1 MKKQKIAN
9 ILMMMVLY
17 ISPLM
22 FLPWVYLT
30 VTYYIV
36 RYVMMLLTL
45 GAFALTFSLTRTL
58 SARFVR
64 LLVLTILCMSCCLLF
79 LPMELS
85 DITQLVVSLIVLTI
99 GMGLQ
104 WDGRRWMN
112 ACYYYTICVV
122 AVILC
127 NAIFYAGGLY
137 VPEHYMFDEGKNQIG
152 AMAAIGATACF
163 YFGMK
168 MRDDRTSLWVVSFLA
183 LLSLV
188 LIRSRSDVFALLACG
203 LLIVAKEADFHWR
216 WNMKTVLTIVGI
228 VLIGVIIY
236 TGFISDELHTFMFG
250 GKNGDDINEITT
262 NRWERNQQG
271 LDIFIHHHSMNDLK
285 NPMKIPFIH
294 NYPLLRLARYGLFSL
309 PLLAF
314 YLYFCVSALIE
325 IFKTRKSQI
334 RQVGWVVCCIPL
346 IISLAEPNFPYGPG
360 LVQLLA
366 FLLLGFSLRPEEAS
380 PLCQKEEGASKVLHV
395 CNDFFY
401 SKVHSNLYREL
412 DNSGLDQVVFAPVRK
427 STPENNRFEATHTKF
442 IYAHILKPLHR
453 LFFFHKVDRTV
464 REIEKTVNLNEIT
477 CIHATTLFSDGM
489 VAMELHR
496 KYGIPYIVAVRNC
509 DVNAFLRYM
518 PYLWWAHR
526 AVLESAAKVVFITPN
541 LRQRLLKHPTLAFMR
556 EEVAQKS
563 EVIPNGINDFWIN
576 HLHTEKNRENPHRL
590 LYVGIFNRNKNIP
603 RVIHALQGLRSEIPD
618 LHLDVAG
625 DGGDNEQ
632 QVLALMRQHADWI
645 TYHGRITDL
654 EEMRTLYRANSV
666 FVMPSKS
673 ETFGLVYIEALSQGL
688 SVIWSR
694 GEAIEGMFSEHIGE
708 SVNPLNESDMSAAM
722 KKLLQHPET
731 YETLPDRAFDSFRWN
746 TIAQHYVSL
755 YDNLHEITNQIVF
768 NHKS

>member
-9 ILMMMVLY
+9 ILMTMVLCM
-17 ISPLM
+17 SPLM
-22 FLPWVYLT
+22 FLPWVYMT
-30 VTYYIV
+30 ITYYIA
-36 RYVMMLLTL
+36 RYAIMLMTL
-45 GAFALTFSLTRTL
+45 VVCALTFSLTRTL

-64 LLVLTILCMSCCLLF
+64 LLILAILCMSPCMLF

-85 DITQLVVSLIVLTI
+85 DIFQLVVSLIVVTI

-104 WDGRRWMN
+104 WDVCRWTN
-112 ACYYYTICVV
+112 ICYYYTICVV
-122 AVILC
+122 VVILC

-168 MRDDRTSLWVVSFLA
+168 IRDERTSLWVVSFLA

-188 LIRSRSDVFALLACG
+188 LIRARSDVFALLACS
-203 LLIVAKEADFHWR
+203 LLIIVKEADFR
-216 WNMKTVLTIVGI
+216 WKWNVKTVLTILGI

-236 TGFISDELHTFMFG
+236 TGFIQDELHTFMFG
-250 GKNGDDINEITT
+250 GKNGNDINELTT
-262 NRWERNQQG
+262 DRWERNQQG
-271 LDIFIHHHSMNDLK
+271 LDIFIHHHSMNELK

-294 NYPLLRLARYGLFSL
+294 NYPLLRLARYGFFAW

-314 YLYFCVSALIE
+314 YLYFGISTLIE
-325 IFKTRKSQI
+325 IFRRRKSEI
-334 RQVGWVVCCIPL
+334 HQVGWVVCCIPL
-346 IISLAEPNFPYGPG
+346 IVSLAEPNFPYGPG

-366 FLLLGFSLRPEEAS
+366 FLLLGFSLFSCEKVQFCEADG
-380 PLCQKEEGASKVLHV
+380 KENKVLHV

-401 SKVHSNLYREL
+401 SKVHSSLYQEL
-412 DNSGLDQVVFAPVRK
+412 DKLEVEQVVFSPVK
-427 STPENNRFEATHTKF
+427 KTTPENNRFDGNHTTF
-442 IYAHILKPLHR
+442 VYAHILKPLHR
-453 LFFFHKVDRTV
+453 LFFFHKVERTV
-464 REIEKTVNLNEIT
+464 REIEKTVDLGQIS

-489 VAMELHR
+489 VARELHR
-496 KYGIPYIVAVRNC
+496 KYGIPYIVAVRNS

-518 PYLWWAHR
+518 PHLWWVHR
-526 AVLESAAKVVFITPN
+526 AVLESAGKVVFITPH
-541 LRQRLLKHPTLAFMR
+541 LRQRLLKHPTLWMMKA
-556 EEVAQKS
+556 ATSDKS
-563 EVIPNGINDFWIN
+563 IVIPNGINDFWIN
-576 HLHTEKNRENPHRL
+576 HLHTQKNIETPHRL

-603 RVIHALQGLRSEIPD
+603 RVIHALQSLRSEIPD

-632 QVLALMRQHADWI
+632 QVLALMKQHPDWI

-654 EEMRTLYRANSV
+654 EKMRSLYRANSI

-688 SVIWSR
+688 SVLWSR
-694 GEAIEGMFSEHIGE
+694 GEAIEGMFPELIGE
-708 SVNPLNESDMSAAM
+708 SVNPLNESDMAAAM
-722 KKLLQHPET
+722 KRMLQHPES
-731 YETLPDRAFDSFRWN
+731 YDTLPDSTFDTFRWH
-746 TIAQHYVSL
+746 TIAQHYASL
-755 YDNLHEITNQIVF
+755 YDNLHESTNQ
-768 NHKS
+768 KS

>member
-9 ILMMMVLY
+9 ILMMMVLCV
-17 ISPLM
+17 SPLM

-30 VTYYIV
+30 VTYYIA
-36 RYVMMLLTL
+36 RYAMMLLTL

-64 LLVLTILCMSCCLLF
+64 LLILTILCMSICLLF

-85 DITQLVVSLIVLTI
+85 DITQLVVSLIVITI
-99 GMGLQ
+99 GIGLQ

-168 MRDDRTSLWVVSFLA
+168 MRDDRTSLWVVSLLA

-203 LLIVAKEADFHWR
+203 LLIVVKEADFHWK
-216 WNMKTVLTIVGI
+216 WNVKTVLTIIGI

-236 TGFISDELHTFMFG
+236 TGFIQDELHTFMFG
-250 GKNGDDINEITT
+250 GKNGEGINEITT
-262 NRWERNQQG
+262 DRWDRNQKG
-271 LDIFIHHHSMNDLK
+271 LDIFIHHHSVQDLK

-294 NYPLLRLARYGLFSL
+294 NYPLLRLARYGFFAW

-314 YLYFCVSALIE
+314 YLYFCISTLIE
-325 IFKTRKSQI
+325 IFRKRKSEIHQT
-334 RQVGWVVCCIPL
+334 GWIVCCIPL
-346 IISLAEPNFPYGPG
+346 IVSLAEPNFPYGPG

-366 FLLLGFSLRPEEAS
+366 FLLLGYSLSSCDKIQLSNA
-380 PLCQKEEGASKVLHV
+380 EGNTKKVLHI

-401 SKVHSNLYREL
+401 SKVHSSLYQEL
-412 DNSGLDQVVFAPVRK
+412 DKLDIEQVVFSPVKK
-427 STPENNRFEATHTKF
+427 STPENNRFEGSNTSF

-453 LFFFHKVDRTV
+453 FFFFHKVDKTV
-464 REIEKTVNLNEIT
+464 REIEKTVDLGQIS

-489 VAMELHR
+489 VARELHR

-509 DVNAFLRYM
+509 DVNVFLRYM
-518 PYLWWAHR
+518 PHLWWVHR
-526 AVLESAAKVVFITPN
+526 AVLESAGKVVFITPN
-541 LRQRLLKHPTLAFMR
+541 LRQRLLKHPTLWR
-556 EEVAQKS
+556 LKTNTEDKS
-563 EVIPNGINDFWIN
+563 IVIPNGVNDFWIN
-576 HLHTEKNRENPHRL
+576 HLHAEKNNEHPHRL
-590 LYVGIFNRNKNIP
+590 LYAGIFNRNKNIP
-603 RVIHALQGLRSEIPD
+603 RVIHALQSLRPDIPD

-632 QVLALMRQHADWI
+632 QVLALMKQHADWI
-645 TYHGRITDL
+645 TYHGKITDL
-654 EEMRTLYRANSV
+654 EEMRSLYRANSV

-688 SVIWSR
+688 SVLWSR
-694 GEAIEGMFSEHIGE
+694 GEAIEGMFSEAIGE
-708 SVNPLNESDMSAAM
+708 SVNPLSERDMAAAM
-722 KKLLQHPET
+722 KRLLQHPEA
-731 YETLPDRAFDSFRWN
+731 YETLPVSTFDTFRWHS
-746 TIAQHYVSL
+746 IAQQYISL
-755 YDNLHEITNQIVF
+755 YAHLRKSPFINL
-768 NHKS
+768 

>member
-1 MKKQKIAN
+1 MKQKIAN
-9 ILMMMVLY
+9 ILMMVVLCM
-17 ISPLM
+17 SPLM
-22 FLPWVYLT
+22 FLPWVYMT
-30 VTYYIV
+30 VIYYIA
-36 RYVMMLLTL
+36 RYAIMLMTL
-45 GAFALTFSLTRTL
+45 AVFTLTFSLTRTL

-64 LLVLTILCMSCCLLF
+64 LLVLAILCMSPCILF
-79 LPMELS
+79 LPMELT
-85 DITQLVVSLIVLTI
+85 DIFQLVVTLITITI
-99 GMGLQ
+99 GMSLQ
-104 WDGRRWMN
+104 WDECRWMN
-112 ACYYYTICVV
+112 ICYYYTICVV

-168 MRDDRTSLWVVSFLA
+168 MRDERTSLWVVSFLA

-188 LIRSRSDVFALLACG
+188 LIRARSDVFALLACG
-203 LLIVAKEADFHWR
+203 LLIVAKEADFKWK
-216 WNMKTVLTIVGI
+216 WNAKTVLTIIGI

-250 GKNGDDINEITT
+250 GKNGNSINEITT
-262 NRWERNQQG
+262 DRWERNQQG

-294 NYPLLRLARYGLFSL
+294 NYPLLRLARYGLFSW
-309 PLLAF
+309 PLLVF
-314 YLYFCVSALIE
+314 YLYFGISTLIE
-325 IFKTRKSQI
+325 IFRRRKSEI
-334 RQVGWVVCCIPL
+334 RQVGWIVCCISL

-366 FLLLGFSLRPEEAS
+366 FLLLGFSLSTCEKVQ
-380 PLCQKEEGASKVLHV
+380 LCKANKNANKVLHV

-401 SKVHSNLYREL
+401 SKVHANLYQEL
-412 DNSGLDQVVFAPVRK
+412 DDLEVEQVVFAPVRK
-427 STPENNRFEATHTKF
+427 TTPEDNRFEGKHTTF

-453 LFFFHKVDRTV
+453 LFFFHKVERTV
-464 REIEKTVNLNEIT
+464 REIEKTVDLGQIS

-489 VAMELHR
+489 VARELHR

-518 PYLWWAHR
+518 PHLWWVHR

-541 LRQRLLKHPTLAFMR
+541 LRNRLLKHPTLWRMR
-556 EEVAQKS
+556 TTTADKS
-563 EVIPNGINDFWIN
+563 IVIPNGVNDFWIN
-576 HLHTEKNRENPHRL
+576 HLHTEKNNENPHRM
-590 LYVGIFNRNKNIP
+590 LYVGIFNRNKNIH
-603 RVIHALQGLRSEIPD
+603 RMIQALQSLRSEIPD

-632 QVLALMRQHADWI
+632 HVLALMKQHADWI

-654 EEMRTLYRANSV
+654 EEMRLLYRANSV

-688 SVIWSR
+688 SVLWSR
-694 GEAIEGMFSEHIGE
+694 GEAIEGMFTESVGEH
-708 SVNPLNESDMSAAM
+708 VNPLKKSDIVAAL
-722 KKLLQHPET
+722 KRLLLHPES
-731 YETLPDRAFDSFRWN
+731 YETLPSSTFDTFRWRS
-746 TIAQHYVSL
+746 IAQQYVSL
-755 YDNLHEITNQIVF
+755 YSHLRKLQVTN
-768 NHKS
+768 H